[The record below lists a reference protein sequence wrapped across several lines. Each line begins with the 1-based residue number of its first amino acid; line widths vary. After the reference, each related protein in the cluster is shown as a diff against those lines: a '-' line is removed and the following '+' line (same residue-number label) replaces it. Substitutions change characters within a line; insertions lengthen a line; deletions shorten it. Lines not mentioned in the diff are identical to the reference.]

1 MVATKHYI
9 LESICAATAE
19 AMAGATAEATA
30 AGATAGATAATG
42 AAATATAGAAT
53 ARRRQRERRQLREA
67 WRCDAHATLENRGRR
82 PKMAVAP
89 MNSIQKR
96 NETHVP

>member
-19 AMAGATAEATA
+19 AMAGATAEAM

-82 PKMAVAP
+82 PKMAVAA

-96 NETHVP
+96 NETHAP